1 MEKAVKSVEVSLR
14 KIAAYGALLVAL
26 PLALQACASSGE
38 VSAVNP
44 ASDTG
49 DHGRYSVQTTAA
61 GGSVAWARSH
71 RQAMQTA
78 ADFCGQRGETAS
90 VVSESSQGVR
100 AFEQHRS
107 ELTFEC
113 HPKF

>member
-1 MEKAVKSVEVSLR
+1 MERDVNSVGVSLR
-14 KIAAYGALLVAL
+14 KMAAYGALLVAL

-38 VSAVNP
+38 VSEA
-44 ASDTG
+44 G
-49 DHGRYSVQTTAA
+49 DHGRYSVQTTAS

-71 RQAMQTA
+71 KQAIQTA
-78 ADFCGQRGETAS
+78 ADFCAQRGEMAS

-107 ELTFEC
+107 DLTFEC